1 MRWVAE
7 SDRPPGL
14 SLGFALPGQA
24 RRPVLLLVL
33 LALANTPALGAQ
45 WGGELRF
52 CIRSEPRS
60 FHPALADSD
69 AAETI
74 RYLTGGVLV
83 RVNRG
88 NQQLEP
94 ELATSWK
101 IENGGRSIVFQ
112 LRPGVFFSDGT
123 PFSAEDVVYTMN
135 VLLDPALHSAT
146 GDTFQAG
153 GGAIQTMQRG
163 KYQVAVVFPEPVAG
177 AARLFDQV
185 AILSHNSPLKERAA
199 LGAFRI
205 AEHKPGSFI
214 LLAIN
219 PNYWKTDGARR
230 LPYLDTVR
238 LEVQQNRE
246 LELLRFRRGEV
257 DLISSLG
264 PDQFQQLAAESGAT
278 VKDAGPTLESEMLW
292 FNLNPSAPIEAYRKS
307 WFGSRNFRLAVSH
320 AIRRDDLCRVVY
332 HGHAQ
337 PGIGPFSPANRFWFN
352 RSLNPPSF
360 DLEQA
365 RSLLAADG
373 FRLAGQAG
381 AQALHDRDG
390 HLVEF
395 SLITNAGN
403 PAREH
408 IAAMLQQDLAAI
420 GIRLNI
426 VTLDFPSLIE
436 RIGKSSQYE
445 SCLLG
450 QVNVDLDP
458 NGQLN
463 VWLSSSATH
472 QWNPN
477 QAKPATPWEA
487 EIDRLMRLQSSL
499 LDENRRKP
507 LFDRVQ
513 QIAWDEAP
521 MLYLLNRNALVAAAR
536 RLRNVEPSVLRPNIL
551 WNAERLW
558 ISAK

>member
-1 MRWVAE
+1 MRWV
-7 SDRPPGL
+7 GL
-14 SLGFALPGQA
+14 F
-24 RRPVLLLVL
+24 L
-33 LALANTPALGAQ
+33 LALVNTPALPAQ

-60 FHPALADSD
+60 FHPAQADSD
-69 AAETI
+69 VEETI

-83 RVNRG
+83 RVNRS

-101 IENGGRSIVFQ
+101 IGGGGKSIVFQ
-112 LRPGVFFSDGT
+112 LRPGLLFSDGT

-146 GDTFQAG
+146 GDAFQAG
-153 GGAIQTMQRG
+153 GGAVRTTARG
-163 KYQVAVVFPEPVAG
+163 KYEVSVVFPAPVAG

-185 AILSHNSPLKERAA
+185 AILSRLSPLKERAV

-214 LLAIN
+214 LLARN
-219 PNYWKTDGARR
+219 PNYWKTDGERR
-230 LPYLDTVR
+230 LPYLDAIR
-238 LEVQQNRE
+238 LEVQPNHE

-257 DLISSLG
+257 QMIPSLS
-264 PDQFQQLAAESGAT
+264 PDQFQQLAEEGGGG

-292 FNLNPSAPIEAYRKS
+292 FNMNPSAPIEAYRKS
-307 WFGSRNFRLAVSH
+307 WFASRNFRLAVSH

-337 PGIGPFSPANRFWFN
+337 PGIGPSSPANRFWFN
-352 RSLNPPSF
+352 QSLKPHSF
-360 DLEQA
+360 DLALA

-373 FRLAGQAG
+373 FRFAGQSPG
-381 AQALHDRDG
+381 QSLVDPGG
-390 HLVEF
+390 HAVEF

-403 PAREH
+403 TARER

-436 RIGKSSQYE
+436 RISKSGQYE

-450 QVNVDLDP
+450 HVNVDLDP
-458 NGQLN
+458 NGVMN

-499 LDENRRKP
+499 PDENRRKP

-521 MLYLLNRNALVAAAR
+521 LLYLVNRNALVAAAPA
-536 RLRNVEPSVLRPNIL
+536 LRNAAPSVLRPNIL
-551 WNAERLW
+551 WNVERLW
-558 ISAK
+558 IAAK

>member
-1 MRWVAE
+1 M
-7 SDRPPGL
+7 
-14 SLGFALPGQA
+14 
-24 RRPVLLLVL
+24 VL
-33 LALANTPALGAQ
+33 LALLSTPALPAQ

-214 LLAIN
+214 LLARN

-264 PDQFQQLAAESGAT
+264 PDQFQQLAAESGSA

-477 QAKPATPWEA
+477 QTKPATPWEA

>member
-1 MRWVAE
+1 LRDAFVN
-7 SDRPPGL
+7 
-14 SLGFALPGQA
+14 LGHG
-24 RRPVLLLVL
+24 L
-33 LALANTPALGAQ
+33 LALIVLALLGTRGLAAQ

-101 IENGGRSIVFQ
+101 IENGGKSIVFQ
-112 LRPGVFFSDGT
+112 LRQGIFFSDGT
-123 PFSAEDVVYTMN
+123 PFSAEDVVYTMQ

-153 GGAIQTMQRG
+153 SGAVKAAQRG
-163 KYQVAVVFPEPVAG
+163 KYEVAVVFPEPVAG
-177 AARLFDQV
+177 VARLFDQV
-185 AILSHNSPLKERAA
+185 AILSRNSPLKERAV

-214 LLAIN
+214 LLARN
-219 PNYWKTDGARR
+219 PNYWKTDRGRR
-230 LPYLDTVR
+230 LPYLDGVR
-238 LEVQQNRE
+238 LEIQQNRE

-257 DLISSLG
+257 HLISSLA
-264 PDQFQQLAAESGAT
+264 PDQFQQLAAEDGAT

-292 FNLNPSAPIEAYRKS
+292 FNMNPSAPIEAYRKS

-352 RSLNPPSF
+352 QSLKPHGF

-365 RSLLAADG
+365 RRLLAADG
-373 FRLAGQAG
+373 FRSGGQSGGQA
-381 AQALHDRDG
+381 LRDRDG
-390 HLVEF
+390 HAVEF
-395 SLITNAGN
+395 SVITNAGN
-403 PAREH
+403 PARER

-450 QVNVDLDP
+450 SINVDLDP

-463 VWLSSSATH
+463 LWLSSSATH

-477 QAKPATPWEA
+477 QPKPATPWEA
-487 EIDRLMRLQSSL
+487 EIDRLTRLQSST
-499 LDENRRKP
+499 LDETRRKA

-513 QIAWDEAP
+513 QVAWDEAP
-521 MLYLLNRNALVAAAR
+521 LLYLVNRNALVAAAR
-536 RLRNVEPSVLRPNIL
+536 SLRNVEPSVLRPNIL